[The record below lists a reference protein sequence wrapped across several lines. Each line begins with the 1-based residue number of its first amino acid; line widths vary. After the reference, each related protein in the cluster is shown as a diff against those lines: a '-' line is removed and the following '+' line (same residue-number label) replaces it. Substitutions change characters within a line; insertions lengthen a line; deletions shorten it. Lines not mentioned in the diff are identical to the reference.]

1 MSDLYAQFDSMFK
14 EGKSKGHF
22 TKALHNK
29 DELEGLSD
37 TYMTTVGDF
46 TNLQREQFGKAS
58 VKLQDLVPKMQLD
71 IYNTLI
77 AVVIG
82 TKDYTFW
89 PTAENLQNIR
99 DLNNEPLTFT
109 VEFIQKKHLL
119 AEKYREDVEE
129 VQLSLMKMQN
139 GILKFQ
145 TDIATLEMLNQTL
158 GQFDPSDKASQ
169 EKNMKII
176 EQLSS
181 FKLSELTKDLKQCL
195 IILSQALSQGTSGV
209 VFQCIKSDL
218 EARWTFLKAL
228 TYLTYVAESI
238 YDKRHQKAREVL
250 LFHYSALETVERD
263 LLMSYY
269 NSVDGLSRVSNQQLK
284 GPPLPGPMT
293 NDYLIRLLGAI
304 QKHIAATQGLETTLG
319 GKDAAD
325 GGALYSDE
333 DTSKEELVRSGS
345 KAVKEIVTGTP
356 REPGRIRS
364 ALIKLKKKLAGIP
377 RPRVT
382 FE

>member
-22 TKALHNK
+22 TKALHGK

-37 TYMTTVGDF
+37 TYMTTIGQF
-46 TNLQREQFGKAS
+46 TDLQREQFGKAS

-82 TKDYTFW
+82 TNDYTFW
-89 PTAENLQNIR
+89 PTKENLQNIR
-99 DLNNEPLTFT
+99 DLNKEPLKFT

-129 VQLSLMKMQN
+129 VQLSLIKMQN
-139 GILKFQ
+139 GILSFQ
-145 TDIATLEMLNQTL
+145 TDRATLEVLNATL

-181 FKLSELTKDLKQCL
+181 FNLSELTKDLKQCL
-195 IILSQALSQGTSGV
+195 IILSQALSQGTSGD

-250 LFHYSALETVERD
+250 LRHYSTLETVERD

-269 NSVDGLSRVSNQQLK
+269 NSPKLQRVSNQQLK

-293 NDYLIRLLGAI
+293 DDYLIRLLGGI
-304 QKHIAATQGLETTLG
+304 KKHIEAVQGLEVTLG

-356 REPGRIRS
+356 REPGKIRS
-364 ALIKLKKKLAGIP
+364 ALIKLKKKLGELP

>member
-1 MSDLYAQFDSMFK
+1 MSDLYAQFDAMFQ
-14 EGKSKGHF
+14 EGKGKGHF

-37 TYMTTVGDF
+37 TYMTTIGQF
-46 TNLQREQFGKAS
+46 TDLQREQFGEAS

-89 PTAENLQNIR
+89 PTEENLQNLRGLTEQPLQSYINIIR
-99 DLNNEPLTFT
+99 
-109 VEFIQKKHLL
+109 KKHLL

-145 TDIATLEMLNQTL
+145 TDIDTLEMLNATL
-158 GQFDPSDKASQ
+158 GQFDPSDTDTKD
-169 EKNMKII
+169 KNMKII

-181 FKLSELTKDLKQCL
+181 FNLSELTKDLKQCL
-195 IILSQALSQGTSGV
+195 ITLSQALSQGTSGD

-238 YDKRHQKAREVL
+238 YDKRHAKAREVL
-250 LFHYSALETVERD
+250 LFHYSALETVEKD
-263 LLMSYY
+263 LLMDYY
-269 NSVDGLSRVSNQQLK
+269 NTADLQRVSNQQLK

-304 QKHIAATQGLETTLG
+304 KKHIEAVQKLEVTLG

-345 KAVKEIVTGTP
+345 KAVKEIITGIP
-356 REPGRIRS
+356 REPGKIRS
-364 ALIKLKKKLAGIP
+364 ALNKLKASLSKIP
-377 RPRVT
+377 RPRVS